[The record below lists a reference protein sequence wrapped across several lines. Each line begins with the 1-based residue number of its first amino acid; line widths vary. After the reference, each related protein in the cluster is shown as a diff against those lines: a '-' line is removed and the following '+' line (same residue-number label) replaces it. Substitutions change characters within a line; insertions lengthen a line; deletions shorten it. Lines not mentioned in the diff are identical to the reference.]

1 MKTRTFMEQ
10 EIRDII
16 KKVKILIVTAAE
28 PEKRALLNVMKPMLK
43 QKEILTIVIYMFR
56 SNG

>member
-1 MKTRTFMEQ
+1 MKTRTFMGQ